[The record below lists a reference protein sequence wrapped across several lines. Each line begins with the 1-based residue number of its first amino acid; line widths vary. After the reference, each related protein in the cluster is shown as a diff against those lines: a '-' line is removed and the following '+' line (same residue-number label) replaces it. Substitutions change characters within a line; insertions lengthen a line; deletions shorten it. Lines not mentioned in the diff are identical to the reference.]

1 MGFFVKNV
9 ENVQGDERDIIIFST
24 TFGRD
29 PNGTFRKSFGV
40 LGQTG
45 GERRLNV
52 AITRARDKVVIV
64 TSMPVNGISD
74 WLERGGCALQKP
86 RDYLQAYLAYAIKM
100 SAGDIDLG
108 QDMTRRLGNG
118 RNPSHN
124 ESASLVQ
131 DGLAQSVERS
141 IREMGFSPVSVQRG
155 DAFGLDFAIE
165 DPRTGL
171 FGIGIECDAPRHDLL
186 QRARAREIWR
196 PNVLGRAIRSVHRI
210 TSSAWYENPQ
220 EELGRLR
227 AALANALTEPEE
239 GRNERT

>member
-1 MGFFVKNV
+1 
-9 ENVQGDERDIIIFST
+9 
-24 TFGRD
+24 
-29 PNGTFRKSFGV
+29 
-40 LGQTG
+40 
-45 GERRLNV
+45 
-52 AITRARDKVVIV
+52 
-64 TSMPVNGISD
+64 
-74 WLERGGCALQKP
+74 
-86 RDYLQAYLAYAIKM
+86 LQAYLAYANKM
-100 SAGDIDLG
+100 STGDIDLG
-108 QDMTRRLGNG
+108 QEMTARLGNG
-118 RNPSHN
+118 RDPSCH

-141 IREMGFSPVSVQRG
+141 IREMGFSPVPVQHG

-227 AALANALTEPEE
+227 AALSNALTEPKRN
-239 GRNERT
+239 RNERA

>member
-171 FGIGIECDAPRHDLL
+171 FGIGIECDAPGSSHYVERLVRESPG
-186 QRARAREIWR
+186 RARPPAR
-196 PNVLGRAIRSVHRI
+196 GFGKRA
-210 TSSAWYENPQ
+210 N
-220 EELGRLR
+220 
-227 AALANALTEPEE
+227 
-239 GRNERT
+239 